1 MNIIEA
7 LFSSGRNIKNFGN
20 RVLPFALSI
29 FIFTLLTSALLK
41 PNVTNAQVGALVDP
55 VPAEALNPV
64 TAGVQAWK
72 SLSTVYNLWCGFKE
86 FVDSDGQCELNANM
100 WGQSF
105 LMQNLVYNNI
115 TQHVCDQTMEELL
128 ESEVCIDPNATW
140 TNATSFN
147 NLGKGEYVRIPNGL
161 GHIGSN
167 TLAFLTTPNTAPI
180 PTNLA
185 LYVDDTLGNTIFT
198 TPAYAADGFFGSKF
212 EEFVLESWKITRNMS
227 LALFG
232 AALAVVGL
240 MIMFRT
246 KISPQVTVSVYSVL
260 PLIPLG
266 LGIILLSYPIIS
278 AAFALIPPLLGLAL
292 RIGATLLVSIL
303 GGSGGSVQDISVW
316 TVAVGALNSVIGVIG
331 RMHVYGIGMALFLVA
346 AIVGIVVVMFA
357 GVLGFIKIFI
367 SLISTII
374 LAPFVGLLS
383 VLPGKQG
390 LAMNLGKR
398 VVSDVIA
405 LPLLLLL
412 VVIGLGVMSITP
424 DTSGESFLNGFNVIN
439 TTLEFWFVLLKGL
452 LGISIIWK
460 ARNARKIV
468 DGLLGVQPLF
478 GGEDAGPKKRR

>member
-1 MNIIEA
+1 MNIIVA
-7 LFSSGRNIKNFGN
+7 LFSLIRKIQNFGD
-20 RVLPFALSI
+20 RVFPFALSI
-29 FIFTLLTSALLK
+29 FIFAVLMSALLK
-41 PNVTNAQVGALVDP
+41 PNATNAQVGALVDP
-55 VPAEALNPV
+55 TPAEAINPV
-64 TAGVQAWK
+64 TAGVQAWR
-72 SLSTVYNLWCGFKE
+72 SLSSVYNLWCGFKE

-128 ESEVCIDPNATW
+128 ESGVCIDPAATW
-140 TNATSFN
+140 TNATNFN
-147 NLGKGEYVRIPNGL
+147 DLGKGEYVRIPNGL

-167 TLAFLTTPNTAPI
+167 SLAFLTSPNTAPI

-198 TPAYAADGFFGSKF
+198 TPAYAQSGFFGSTF
-212 EEFVLESWKITRNMS
+212 EKFVLESWKITRNIS

-232 AALAVVGL
+232 AALALVGL

-292 RIGATLLVSIL
+292 RIGATLLVSIM
-303 GGSGGSVQDISVW
+303 GGTVQDISVW
-316 TVAVGALNSVIGVIG
+316 TIAVGALNSAIGVIS
-331 RMHVYGIGMALFLVA
+331 RLHVYGVGMALFLVA

-357 GVLGFIKIFI
+357 GLWGFIKIFV
-367 SLISTII
+367 SLVSTIV

-398 VVSDVIA
+398 IVSDVIA

-412 VVIGLGVMSITP
+412 VVIGLGIMSIAP
-424 DTSGESFLNGFNVIN
+424 DVSGESLFSGFNIIN

-478 GGEDAGPKKRR
+478 GGEDAGPKKRK